1 MFSFTMLSRSV
12 IRTKGFKGK
21 VSHFSQPLVTYLIL
35 VKANMADREVVA
47 VFFYTASD
55 EVHNSQ

>member
-1 MFSFTMLSRSV
+1 MLSRSV

-35 VKANMADREVVA
+35 VKTNMADREVVA